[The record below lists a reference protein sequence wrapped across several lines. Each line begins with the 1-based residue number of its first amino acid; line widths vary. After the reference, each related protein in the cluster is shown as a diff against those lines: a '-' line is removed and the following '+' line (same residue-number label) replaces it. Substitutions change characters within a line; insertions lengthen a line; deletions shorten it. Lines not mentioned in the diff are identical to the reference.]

1 MNSFHTARTFAAR
14 TGILLLLIIVGGMV
28 PTSAAANGTAGT
40 ADTEGAANAAVD
52 GIDAVTNAAQHF
64 LSEQTRGLGE
74 KVTVT
79 VRPSMADLP
88 PCAAPQPFL
97 PGQGQPRLGRVTVG
111 VRCGDGKVRYLQARV
126 TAYGHYWVAGQ
137 RIAAGTRIT
146 AAMLQARDG
155 ELDRLPA
162 TTVFDRTTA
171 IGQVATR
178 TLTEGSVLQTTQ
190 LRAPNLVHRRQPV
203 TVEALG
209 SGFRV
214 TRQGKALQDG
224 ALGDTVRVRMAD
236 RSVLSGVVSG
246 DDQVRVTF

>member
-1 MNSFHTARTFAAR
+1 MRMAAA
-14 TGILLLLIIVGGMV
+14 LLLLIGGI
-28 PTSAAANGTAGT
+28 AHATATATGT
-40 ADTEGAANAAVD
+40 ADTASTANVVTEAARR
-52 GIDAVTNAAQHF
+52 F
-64 LSEQTRGLGE
+64 LSEQTQGLGE

-97 PGQGQPRLGRVTVG
+97 PGQAQARLGRVTVG

-137 RIAAGTRIT
+137 RIPVGTRIT

-162 TTVFDRTTA
+162 TTVFDRATA
-171 IGQVATR
+171 IGLVTTR
-178 TLTEGSVLQTTQ
+178 TLAEGTVLQSTQ

-214 TRQGKALQDG
+214 TRQGEALQDG

-246 DDQVRVTF
+246 NEQVRVTF